1 MLFIV
6 QTTLPTELAGVPTSI
21 TTFVPAVIVLFGV
34 ISYQRIGIDRIPAI
48 DFPIIVVNTT
58 LRGANPDVIDTS
70 VTSIYDFAI
79 IRTEAEKQIFLEA
92 GETWW
97 WESNRKI
104 PINIFLKQDMI
115 PYREYIKTFNS
126 KDIEIVFGPIVNLSE
141 LAEKR
146 IKRKSIQLVRNTK
159 KLRG

>member
-1 MLFIV
+1 M
-6 QTTLPTELAGVPTSI
+6 TTRIEFQNNFPFMTCIRSNDLE
-21 TTFVPAVIVLFGV
+21 
-34 ISYQRIGIDRIPAI
+34 YIGILINYD
-48 DFPIIVVNTT
+48 
-58 LRGANPDVIDTS
+58 AN

-79 IRTEAEKQIFLEA
+79 IRTELEKQAFLDS

-97 WESNRKI
+97 WVSNRKI

-146 IKRKSIQLVRNTK
+146 VKRKSIQLVRSTK
-159 KLRG
+159 KTRN